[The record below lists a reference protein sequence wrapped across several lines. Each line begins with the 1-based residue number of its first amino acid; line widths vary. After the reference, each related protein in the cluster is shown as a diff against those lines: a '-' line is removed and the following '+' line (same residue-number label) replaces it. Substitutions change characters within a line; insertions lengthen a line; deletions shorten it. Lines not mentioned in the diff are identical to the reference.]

1 MTSQSIYLISEVE
14 EAGPEI
20 MNNPQNLEMKMNRNV
35 WTTAVIDV
43 SDPIT

>member
-1 MTSQSIYLISEVE
+1 MISQSIYLISEVKE
-14 EAGPEI
+14 TGPEI
-20 MNNPQNLEMKMNRNV
+20 MDNPENLEMKMNRNM